1 MDIKVLASEWKAS
14 LGWVCR
20 AIVASGF
27 VQMVHIPLVM
37 LWVRNALPW
46 ESSQPRNE
54 ASINILSSVHNP
66 VFGTRGVGNW
76 GKTLFFF
83 FFGRGKCLLCLFWR
97 SVFRISLP
105 LPILNRFGWRVIKK
119 AYKASARRKSP
130 WSRCSHLRI
139 LINSLKHVLPWNVIT
154 QLLNKCAK
162 QQAANQHAVI
172 LIPSFCLFSNK

>member
-54 ASINILSSVHNP
+54 ASINILSSIHNP

-76 GKTLFFF
+76 GKNTFLEGANVCYPCFEGWFFVYLPSSNHLEPF
-83 FFGRGKCLLCLFWR
+83 WMKCY
-97 SVFRISLP
+97 
-105 LPILNRFGWRVIKK
+105 KK
-119 AYKASARRKSP
+119 AYKANARRESP

-139 LINSLKHVLPWNVIT
+139 LISSLKHVLPWNVIM
-154 QLLNKCAK
+154 QLLNKRAK
-162 QQAANQHAVI
+162 QHAANQHAVI
-172 LIPSFCLFSNK
+172 LIPSFLFIFK

>member
-76 GKTLFFF
+76 GKTLFWRGQMFVILVLKVGFF
-83 FFGRGKCLLCLFWR
+83 VYLHLEPFWMTCY
-97 SVFRISLP
+97 
-105 LPILNRFGWRVIKK
+105 KK
-119 AYKASARRKSP
+119 AYKASARRESP
-130 WSRCSHLRI
+130 WSWCSHLRI
-139 LINSLKHVLPWNVIT
+139 LISSLKHVLPWNVIM
-154 QLLNKCAK
+154 QLLNKRAK

-172 LIPSFCLFSNK
+172 LIPSFSFIFK